1 MNMPEAGSSTTQR
14 LFFALWPDQKTRGR
28 MERVQHRFK
37 HYRAH
42 WTKPEKLHVTL
53 FFLGKV
59 EPAHV
64 PSVVETA
71 AGLRGSPFHL
81 VLDCAMPIHRSGLLW
96 LTPRQPPDELG
107 TLVKE
112 LTTRLQPRGFE
123 PEARRF
129 RPHVT
134 LARKLSGKPNCQEID
149 PIDWPIDSFA
159 LVESKT
165 DNTGSHYVVR
175 ELWRFGQ
182 QFGGV

>member
-1 MNMPEAGSSTTQR
+1 MNMPEAGSTTHR
-14 LFFALWPDQKTRGR
+14 LFFALWPNQKTRGG

-37 HYRAH
+37 SYRAR

-53 FFLGKV
+53 VFLGDV
-59 EPAHV
+59 DAVRVPAV
-64 PSVVETA
+64 IDA
-71 AGLRGSPFHL
+71 ASGLRVNPFHL
-81 VLDCAMPIHRSGLLW
+81 VLDYAMPIYRSGMLW

-107 TLVKE
+107 SLVKE
-112 LTTRLQPRGFE
+112 LTTRLQPCGFE

-134 LARKLSGKPNCQEID
+134 LARKLSGKPNCQQID

-165 DNTGSHYVVR
+165 DKIGSHYVVR
-175 ELWRFGQ
+175 EVWRFE
-182 QFGGV
+182 